1 VLPSIDLRI
10 QNLVKALQEV
20 VVPAI
25 PERERLARD
34 QAMLVIGHLR
44 MIAVQW
50 KSALLFEAQSL
61 DGLLTLADK
70 LCAAA
75 NVGMKKEVCQRL
87 KTEIAQSRG
96 IDRTNGEAIQGGLVR
111 VGSIIDEVIRGDEGQ
126 DRIPA
131 ELLTL
136 VLEYGEYQ
144 AWRERTWFQDNMLDP
159 GRADLPSISEMLAK
173 SPPAR
178 SA

>member
-1 VLPSIDLRI
+1 
-10 QNLVKALQEV
+10 
-20 VVPAI
+20 
-25 PERERLARD
+25 
-34 QAMLVIGHLR
+34 
-44 MIAVQW
+44 
-50 KSALLFEAQSL
+50 
-61 DGLLTLADK
+61 
-70 LCAAA
+70 
-75 NVGMKKEVCQRL
+75 MKKEVCQRL